1 MNAGGARASGSE
13 PIDGAPAETSS
24 MPAAGAAASAPVPI
38 TPVAVAVIQRADGAV
53 LLGQRPAGK
62 PYAGWWEFPGG
73 KVEPGETVEQA
84 LIREIDE
91 ELGLRVHRST
101 PWVTRRFVY
110 PHATVRLHFRLV
122 RDFDGEARSRE
133 GQAFAWLHPDRIDVA
148 PMLPAT
154 VPVLGWLRWPE
165 RYAIS
170 NAAELGEQ
178 RFLSALDAALSRGL
192 RLLQLREKSLPL
204 DRFDA
209 LFHRVRERCMA
220 AGVRLLVNSDHPASY
235 WHAADGVHLTG
246 RALSAMTERPRLR
259 YVGASC
265 HDAADLDRAG
275 ALGLDFAVLGPV
287 LPTRS
292 HPGAPTLG
300 WDGFARIAAETPLP
314 VYALGGVDDRA
325 LTRAREAGAHGI
337 ALLRA
342 AWGATEDV
350 LG

>member
-1 MNAGGARASGSE
+1 M
-13 PIDGAPAETSS
+13 
-24 MPAAGAAASAPVPI
+24 
-38 TPVAVAVIQRADGAV
+38 AVAVIQRADGAV

-73 KVEPGETVEQA
+73 KLEPGETVEQA

-110 PHATVRLHFRLV
+110 PHATVQLHFRLV
-122 RDFDGEARSRE
+122 REFDGQARSRE

-170 NAAELGEQ
+170 NAAGMGEPA
-178 RFLSALDAALSRGL
+178 FLSALDRALSRGL
-192 RLLQLREKSLPL
+192 RLLQLREKSLPP

-209 LFHRVRERCMA
+209 LFRQVRERCAA
-220 AGVRLLVNSDHPASY
+220 AGARLLVNSDHPASY
-235 WHAADGVHLTG
+235 WQAADGVHLTG
-246 RALSAMTERPRLR
+246 RALAAIAERPRLR
-259 YVGASC
+259 HVAASC

-287 LPTRS
+287 LLTRS

-300 WDGFARIAAETPLP
+300 WDGFARIAASTQLP
-314 VYALGGVDDRA
+314 VYALGGMDDGSLA
-325 LTRAREAGAHGI
+325 RARESGAHGI
-337 ALLRA
+337 ALLRG
-342 AWGATEDV
+342 AWKA
-350 LG
+350 